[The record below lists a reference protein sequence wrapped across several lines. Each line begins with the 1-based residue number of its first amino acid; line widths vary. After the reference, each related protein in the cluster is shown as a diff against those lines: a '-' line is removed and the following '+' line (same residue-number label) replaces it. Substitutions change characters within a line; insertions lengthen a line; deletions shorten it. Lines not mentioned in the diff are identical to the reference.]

1 MGDFKPNCRE
11 QENTPGS
18 LWGGKRTPEK
28 GKETPSLEK
37 GTPSERNR
45 LRADVHTKIKK
56 DRTLLPATN
65 PQGARLVIAANQKIV
80 LPITE
85 NRKEPE
91 QPWTPREKERS
102 SEKPDE
108 TKTWT
113 KGSHQEKARTK

>member
-1 MGDFKPNCRE
+1 MPKPVRGFDSDWTLSQTAESKKTLLARCGE
-11 QENTPGS
+11 E
-18 LWGGKRTPEK
+18 KETPEK

-45 LRADVHTKIKK
+45 LRADVHTKSKK

-65 PQGARLVIAANQKIV
+65 PQGARLVGAAKPEKPV
-80 LPITE
+80 LQLTE

-91 QPWTPREKERS
+91 QQGTPREKERS

-108 TKTWT
+108 TKT
-113 KGSHQEKARTK
+113 

>member
-1 MGDFKPNCRE
+1 MDFKPNCRE
-11 QENTPGS
+11 QEKTPGS
-18 LWGGKRTPEK
+18 LWGGKKKPLK
-28 GKETPSLEK
+28 GKRRDPFLRK

-45 LRADVHTKIKK
+45 LRADVHTAKAKK

-65 PQGARLVIAANQKIV
+65 PQGARLVGAANQKLV

-91 QPWTPREKERS
+91 QQWTPREKERS

-108 TKTWT
+108 TKT
-113 KGSHQEKARTK
+113 

>member
-1 MGDFKPNCRE
+1 MPKPVRGFDSDWTLSQTAESKKTLLARCGE
-11 QENTPGS
+11 E
-18 LWGGKRTPEK
+18 KETPEK

-45 LRADVHTKIKK
+45 LRADVHTKSKK

-65 PQGARLVIAANQKIV
+65 PQGARLVGAANQKLV

-108 TKTWT
+108 TKT
-113 KGSHQEKARTK
+113 